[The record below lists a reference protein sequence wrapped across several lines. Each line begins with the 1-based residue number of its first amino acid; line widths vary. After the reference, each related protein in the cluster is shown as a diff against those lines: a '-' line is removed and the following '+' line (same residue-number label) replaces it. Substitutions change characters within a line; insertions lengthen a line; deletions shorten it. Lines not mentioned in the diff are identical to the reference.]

1 MIEKYYKIKRGD
13 IFYIKFILE
22 AYEGMTVVTTI
33 DRYESIIKIL
43 TAPGFLSEVE
53 GIVAALK
60 DEIDLEEIEGDEL
73 P

>member
-1 MIEKYYKIKRGD
+1 
-13 IFYIKFILE
+13 
-22 AYEGMTVVTTI
+22 MTVVTTI